1 MCATEPVRVTL
12 CRAADILLIGVCDR
26 VATVALSEQVVG

>member
-12 CRAADILLIGVCDR
+12 CRAADILLIDVCDC
-26 VATVALSEQVVG
+26 VATVTLSEQVVG